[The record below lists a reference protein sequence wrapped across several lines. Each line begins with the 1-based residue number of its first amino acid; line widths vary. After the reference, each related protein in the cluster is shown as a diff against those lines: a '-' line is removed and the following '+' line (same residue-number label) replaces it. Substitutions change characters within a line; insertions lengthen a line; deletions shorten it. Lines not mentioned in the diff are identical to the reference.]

1 MTQSE
6 RLTRPA
12 VAPHSGL
19 VVFLKTHEGGST
31 FGVEARDARTGAVRW
46 SSAQW
51 KPGGCTAEIRAD
63 DVQLVVTSKNG
74 KDFAALVAPV
84 REGADAVDRGVATT
98 TAAIFAADSAGP
110 GIAPVR
116 EVKVPGAGT
125 ATPHDTAGT
134 LAFAND
140 TGARIVDVTTGAV
153 GSRLDRRSREYL
165 LKVNRYFRM
174 DDAWPG
180 QDVLPTGAQK
190 ENFPNHGESHGV
202 RGGYVAAAW
211 PSKKEDSSSLGE
223 PMNFVW
229 ALHEEQTGKPVY
241 ALACDGLTEGGKISS
256 ESRAVLSDNGRY
268 LVTGYVAFDLQA
280 KKGYCFGGTR
290 DQARVDFL
298 GVDNAGTAYGTARTP
313 GTGVPVSVDLATGAH
328 TELGGAT
335 LPTRVTGDLALYVAA
350 PQNEKNPA
358 ADPAHHA
365 VLRVYPKR

>member
-1 MTQSE
+1 MMQSE

-19 VVFLKTHEGGST
+19 VLFLRTHEGGKA
-31 FGVEARDARTGAVRW
+31 FGVEAREARTGAVRW
-46 SSAQW
+46 SSAPW
-51 KPGGCTAEIRAD
+51 KPSGRTAEFRAD

-84 REGADAVDRGVATT
+84 REGVDAVDRGVATAI
-98 TAAIFAADSAGP
+98 AAIFAADSAGR
-110 GIAPVR
+110 GVAPVR
-116 EVKVPGAGT
+116 EVKVPGSGT

-134 LAFAND
+134 LAFAD
-140 TGARIVDVTTGAV
+140 GTGARIVDVTTGAV
-153 GSRLDRRSREYL
+153 GSRLDRGSREYL
-165 LKVNRYFRM
+165 LKVNQYFRM
-174 DDAWPG
+174 DDAWPS

-190 ENFPNHGESHGV
+190 EDVPNHGTSHGV
-202 RGGYVAAAW
+202 RGGYVAASW
-211 PSKKEDSSSLGE
+211 PSKKEESSSLGL

-229 ALHEEQTGKPVY
+229 ALHEERRGKPVY
-241 ALACDGLTEGGKISS
+241 ALACEGLTEGGAISS

-290 DQARVDFL
+290 DRTRVDFM

-313 GTGVPVSVDLATGAH
+313 GTGVSVSVDLATGAH
-328 TELGGAT
+328 AELGGAT
-335 LPTRVTGDLALYVAA
+335 LPTRVTGDVALYATA
-350 PQNEKNPA
+350 PQNEKDPA
-358 ADPAHHA
+358 ADPARHP